1 MTPRVFTRRE
11 WGARHPDG
19 CTSAPTPASRI
30 YLHHSVTT
38 PPSGTATLAQDIAAI
53 RSLEEIGQS
62 RFGCGI
68 SYTYVIPP
76 SGRIFQGH
84 SDGRQGTHTGGYNTI
99 ARAICLVGNYEILSP
114 TSLQIN
120 AVQWLLADGY
130 RRRVWST
137 GRLTGGHNQVAQ
149 TACPGRHAIAAIPA
163 MNRPYSGEDF
173 TIVDQATRDYM
184 KALEDRLNSRM
195 GTIDAN
201 SVARTEQILA
211 AIESLKP
218 PPPAAEPEPDDEGVG
233 AS

>member
-1 MTPRVFTRRE
+1 MTPRIFSRRE

-38 PPSGTATLAQDIAAI
+38 APPRNATLAQDIAAV
-53 RSLEEIGQS
+53 RSLEAIGQS

-76 SGRIFQGH
+76 SGRVFQGH
-84 SDGRQGTHTGGYNTI
+84 SDRRQGTHTGGYNTI
-99 ARAICLVGNYEILSP
+99 ARAICLVGNYETMAPNSE
-114 TSLQIN
+114 QIGS
-120 AVQWLLADGY
+120 VQWLLADGY
-130 RRRVWST
+130 RRRVWAAA
-137 GRLTGGHNQVAQ
+137 RLTGGHNQVAQ
-149 TACPGRHAIAAIPA
+149 TACPGRYATAAIPA

-195 GTIDAN
+195 GTLDKN
-201 SVARTEQILA
+201 SVLRTEQILA
-211 AIESLKP
+211 AIELLKP
-218 PPPAAEPEPDDEGVG
+218 PEPPDPVPEEESGG
-233 AS
+233 S